1 MVNKTKRTKGVVS
14 KTLIGV
20 MLIACLSVPSSAAW
34 GVGGYSA
41 PYFQADYI
49 QDISD
54 FSSGIVNPALLYR
67 VDQLHLD
74 FGFYRWNFD
83 FSGPRDLGYQ
93 QGSFLIPIRLNQT
106 AGLTVIGSGSSI
118 DSTDIQANTIVPT
131 GRTLGYLDLWA
142 IAHYAVRL
150 TPWFMLGANPK
161 FVLQNQFS
169 QNIGWGV
176 GLDVGFYVNPLDH
189 YRFGDLGF
197 SLTVQDLWPARVE
210 WKQTDDSNLQTMT
223 SRFRA
228 GIRYAIMNDRMVFD
242 GEYVLDNAL
251 ADFHKGLIDEI
262 EKVDV
267 ITDSSGETTVRE
279 VKGFLEKQGRFSG
292 HAKFEFIPQLWL
304 KLGWANNNIPYL
316 GFNVNII
323 YPLPEM
329 INYLS
334 GDVHVGYSLTERER
348 GLTLMTKVSTEFGP
362 TREQRES
369 RRLYDRLILA
379 PMNAYNEAMRL
390 YLAKRYWEAS
400 FAFGKVIS
408 LFPNFHLND
417 KATFYLGNCYR
428 FLRLNDIS
436 REVYK
441 QGLAE
446 YTTSEVRPKYLYGLQ
461 SLDYREGNYEDALKN
476 HAFITNLYAES
487 EIRPDADYLAGQI
500 HFSRKNYNAA
510 EQLLSNIMPEDPTYL
525 YAQYTLSVINIEN
538 NKIKAATQNLL
549 AISQDTTQDP
559 SELLL
564 QDAANNKLGQ
574 LYFEQVELRKA
585 VESFDRV
592 PEGSVYGDE
601 ALLGIAW
608 SWIKVNRPEQA
619 LRTVERLISVHP
631 QSPLVPE
638 AYLVKGYGQMLQKQL
653 TPAIASLEMA
663 LEMANQDFADE
674 QDLSY
679 QQQQFN
685 SYMQEF
691 APKSQEIMK
700 NALRKPT
707 DRTIA
712 ERDGLKSEFETYTQK
727 SNEFFEFAQMVEDN
741 DKFFK
746 RREQIVMDAEYALAK
761 ATNMLGGRKETK
773 TLERAREETQEL
785 DSEIE
790 KLKRELEE
798 SE

>member
-1 MVNKTKRTKGVVS
+1 M
-14 KTLIGV
+14 
-20 MLIACLSVPSSAAW
+20 SSFGA
-34 GVGGYSA
+34 GFGGGGYTA

-67 VDQLHLD
+67 VDQLHFD
-74 FGFYRWNFD
+74 IGFYRWGID

-93 QGSFLIPIRLNQT
+93 QTSFLVPIRLNQT
-106 AGLTVIGSGSSI
+106 AGLTVIGNGSVI
-118 DSTDIQANTIVPT
+118 DQVEVEDEVRPT
-131 GRTLGYLDLWA
+131 GIDLRYIDLWFV
-142 IAHYAVRL
+142 AHYAVRL
-150 TPWFMLGANPK
+150 QPWFMLGANPK
-161 FVLQNQFS
+161 VVVQNQFS
-169 QNIGWGV
+169 EPQDRKIGGGF
-176 GLDVGFYVNPLDH
+176 GLDLGLYFNPLDH
-189 YRFGDLGF
+189 YRFGDLGISVTF
-197 SLTVQDLWPARVE
+197 QDLLPARVE
-210 WKQTDDSNLQTMT
+210 WGEGENGVFNTMT

-228 GIRYAIMNDRMVFD
+228 GVRYAAMNDRVVLD
-242 GEYVLDNAL
+242 GEFVLDNAL

-262 EKVDV
+262 EKVDNFDTNDDG
-267 ITDSSGETTVRE
+267 IPDSTAVAE
-279 VKGFLEKQGRFSG
+279 FLEKQGRVSG
-292 HAKFEFIPQLWL
+292 HAKFEFIPQLWF
-304 KLGWANNNIPYL
+304 KAGWANNNIPYI
-316 GFNVNII
+316 GVNVNLI

-329 INYLS
+329 INYAS
-334 GDVHVGYSLTERER
+334 ADVHIGYSLTESER
-348 GLTLMTKVSTEFGP
+348 GLSLMGKFATEFGP

-390 YLAKRYWEAS
+390 YLAKKYWEAS

-461 SLDYREGNYEDALKN
+461 NLDYREGRYEDALKN
-476 HAFITNLYAES
+476 HAFITNLYADS

-500 HFSRKNYNAA
+500 HFMRKNYNAA
-510 EQLLSNIMPEDPTYL
+510 EQLLTNIKPEDPTYL

-538 NKIKAATQNLL
+538 NKMKAATQNLR

-559 SELLL
+559 GELLL

-574 LYFEQVELRKA
+574 LHFEQVELREA
-585 VESFDRV
+585 VESFDKV

-608 SWIKVNRPEQA
+608 SWIKVNRPEQTM
-619 LRTVERLISVHP
+619 RTIERLISAHP
-631 QSPLVPE
+631 ESPLIPE
-638 AYLVKGYGQMLQKQL
+638 AYLVKGYALMLQEQL
-653 TPAIASLEMA
+653 ESAISALETSLEMA
-663 LEMANQDFADE
+663 NKNFADE
-674 QDLSY
+674 DDLSY
-679 QQQQFN
+679 QEQQFN
-685 SYMQEF
+685 GFLREF
-691 APKSQEIMK
+691 QPTGQEIMK

-712 ERDGLKSEFETYTQK
+712 ERDELQTQYSVFSQK
-727 SNEFFEFAQMVEDN
+727 SREFFEFSQMVEDN
-741 DKFFK
+741 QKFFK
-746 RREQIVMDAEYALAK
+746 RKEQIVMDAEYALAK
-761 ATNMLGGRKETK
+761 ATNMLGGAKETK
-773 TLERAREETQEL
+773 TIERAREESEEL
-785 DSEIE
+785 ESEIE
-790 KLKRELEE
+790 KLKKELEQ